1 MVRVHKRFF
10 RLNWTAL
17 RVQYVD
23 YVLLSVAITTQYSPR
38 SLYTLCANLAG
49 FDHEMGR
56 EKNEKR
62 KKNISL
68 TLLQHSIFNR
78 SPVQTRYPT
87 APFLFPVL
95 YRERQESC
103 IIKASLDWSC
113 YKDIRHRS
121 HI

>member
-56 EKNEKR
+56 EKNEKT
-62 KKNISL
+62 KKKHFSYS
-68 TLLQHSIFNR
+68 TPSSIGPLCRRVTQPRLSCFRCCTESDR
-78 SPVQTRYPT
+78 SRVLSKHRWIGPVTR
-87 APFLFPVL
+87 
-95 YRERQESC
+95 
-103 IIKASLDWSC
+103 I
-113 YKDIRHRS
+113 
-121 HI
+121 